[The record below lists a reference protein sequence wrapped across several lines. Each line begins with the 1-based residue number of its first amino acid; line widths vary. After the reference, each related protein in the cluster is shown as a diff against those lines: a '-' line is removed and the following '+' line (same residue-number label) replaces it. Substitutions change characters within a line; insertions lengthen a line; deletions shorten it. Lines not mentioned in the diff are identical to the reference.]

1 MPNKYDYRRKMNYPN
16 RPHSETRGAGE
27 TAIKGIIDVTKI
39 ATVGMIG
46 VGVLGTLGA
55 AFKK

>member
-1 MPNKYDYRRKMNYPN
+1 MPNKYDYRRKMNYSNHP
-16 RPHSETRGAGE
+16 RSETREAGE
-27 TAIKGIIDVTKI
+27 TAIKGIVDVTKI
-39 ATVGMIG
+39 AATGIIG

>member
-1 MPNKYDYRRKMNYPN
+1 MHNNYKRKLDYN
-16 RPHSETRGAGE
+16 RHPRSNAGD
-27 TAIKGIIDVTKI
+27 TAVKGIVDVTKI